1 MHHGG
6 SRGRCLGTLMIGV
19 LLSLIAAPAA
29 LPGEW
34 ETMRENYDH
43 TLRAYEKRIGE
54 IEAKERGVPADR
66 EQRAERIT
74 RDRVAGIRASLK
86 ESGKGKSLADAADKA
101 SSDAK
106 ARVDLYREQTGYI
119 DIVMSEW
126 GPEGAERKKVREAMA
141 MLQKNLE
148 RTGANL
154 ARAAGATTMH
164 VEASDVLQ
172 KMARIEAA
180 ASEAGERLRA
190 RWQRERA
197 AQEREREQRE
207 REAAQRAR
215 GVR

>member
-1 MHHGG
+1 MDHGG
-6 SRGRCLGTLMIGV
+6 SGGRCLRTLMIGV
-19 LLSLIAAPAA
+19 LLSLISAPAA

-34 ETMRENYDH
+34 EKMRENYDN

-54 IEAKERGVPADR
+54 IEARERGVPADR

-86 ESGKGKSLADAADKA
+86 ESGKGKSLAEAADKA
-101 SSDAK
+101 SGDAK
-106 ARVDLYREQTGYI
+106 ARVDLYREQTVYL

-126 GPEGAERKKVREAMA
+126 GPEGAERKKLREAMA

-148 RTGANL
+148 RTSANL

-164 VEASDVLQ
+164 VEASDVLE

-190 RWQRERA
+190 RWQLERA
-197 AQEREREQRE
+197 AREREREQRE
-207 REAAQRAR
+207 REAAARAR

>member
-6 SRGRCLGTLMIGV
+6 SRGRCLRTLMISV

-34 ETMRENYDH
+34 EKMRENYDN

-86 ESGKGKSLADAADKA
+86 ESGKGKSLA
-101 SSDAK
+101 
-106 ARVDLYREQTGYI
+106 EQTGYL

-126 GPEGAERKKVREAMA
+126 GPEGAERKKLREAMA
-141 MLQKNLE
+141 MLQKNRE
-148 RTGANL
+148 RTSANL
-154 ARAAGATTMH
+154 ARAAAATTMH
-164 VEASDVLQ
+164 VEASDVLE

-180 ASEAGERLRA
+180 ESEAGERLRA
-190 RWQRERA
+190 RWQREQA
-197 AQEREREQRE
+197 AREREREQRE
-207 REAAQRAR
+207 REAAARAR

>member
-6 SRGRCLGTLMIGV
+6 SRGRCLGSLLIGV

-43 TLRAYEKRIGE
+43 TLRANEKRIGE

-74 RDRVAGIRASLK
+74 RDRVA
-86 ESGKGKSLADAADKA
+86 
-101 SSDAK
+101 
-106 ARVDLYREQTGYI
+106 ARVDLYRDQTGYL

-148 RTGANL
+148 RTSASL

-164 VEASDVLQ
+164 VEASDVLE

>member
-6 SRGRCLGTLMIGV
+6 SRGRCLRTLMISV

-34 ETMRENYDH
+34 EKMRENYDN

-74 RDRVAGIRASLK
+74 RDRVTGIRASLK
-86 ESGKGKSLADAADKA
+86 ESGKGKSLA
-101 SSDAK
+101 
-106 ARVDLYREQTGYI
+106 EQTGYL

-126 GPEGAERKKVREAMA
+126 GPEGAERKKLREAMA

-148 RTGANL
+148 RTSANL
-154 ARAAGATTMH
+154 ARAAAATTMH
-164 VEASDVLQ
+164 VEASDVLE

-180 ASEAGERLRA
+180 ESEAGERLRA
-190 RWQRERA
+190 RWQREQA
-197 AQEREREQRE
+197 AREREREQRE
-207 REAAQRAR
+207 REAAARAR